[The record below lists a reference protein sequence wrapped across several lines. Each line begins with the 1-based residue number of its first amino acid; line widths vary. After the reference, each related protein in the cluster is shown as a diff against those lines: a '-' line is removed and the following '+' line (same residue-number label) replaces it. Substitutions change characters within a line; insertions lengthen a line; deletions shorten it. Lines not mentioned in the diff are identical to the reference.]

1 MLNVGASHERQA
13 LVGNRTSVDAMGPP
27 HVSPHGLAREESLR
41 SSANLAR
48 SPTGAPTQHVDH
60 GRRVLLF
67 FAGLAIV
74 SNVVPNETTTWWTT
88 SIFVGFAILS
98 APIVVDYFMANHQV
112 SEDGLAYRKLV
123 GTRKYLRWSDLR
135 DVRYAS
141 LMKWFRLETRSGDV
155 ARISIMLMGLSEF
168 ARLLLENAPDDA
180 IESGTLHILQ
190 ATAQGHPPSL
200 WS

>member
-1 MLNVGASHERQA
+1 
-13 LVGNRTSVDAMGPP
+13 
-27 HVSPHGLAREESLR
+27 
-41 SSANLAR
+41 
-48 SPTGAPTQHVDH
+48 
-60 GRRVLLF
+60 
-67 FAGLAIV
+67 
-74 SNVVPNETTTWWTT
+74 
-88 SIFVGFAILS
+88 
-98 APIVVDYFMANHQV
+98 VVDYFMANHQV

-168 ARLLLENAPDDA
+168 ARLLLENAPDDV